1 MRQALRPEAIE
12 PKLFIELT
20 RQPARA
26 PLPRPMQLHCI
37 EPYLHAM
44 CLRVFRNA
52 AIGRKQSQL
61 RVAACSFVKSFD
73 RTTPIVMLAIIDL
86 AEVQNLPLYHF
97 AASTTLVLD
106 DIPIAML
113 LAVFEAPVESQEHA
127 NQLTPNKADEKRL
140 GLHYRRLATA
150 PL

>member
-1 MRQALRPEAIE
+1 
-12 PKLFIELT
+12 
-20 RQPARA
+20 
-26 PLPRPMQLHCI
+26 
-37 EPYLHAM
+37 
-44 CLRVFRNA
+44 
-52 AIGRKQSQL
+52 
-61 RVAACSFVKSFD
+61 
-73 RTTPIVMLAIIDL
+73 MLAIIDL

-113 LAVFEAPVESQEHA
+113 LAIFEASVEPQEHA
-127 NQLTPNKADEKRL
+127 NQLTQNKADEKRL

>member
-1 MRQALRPEAIE
+1 
-12 PKLFIELT
+12 
-20 RQPARA
+20 
-26 PLPRPMQLHCI
+26 MQLHCI

-113 LAVFEAPVESQEHA
+113 LAIFEASVEPQEHA
-127 NQLTPNKADEKRL
+127 NQLTQNKADEKRL